1 MSLVRTHRIEPGHQ
15 AYSAYLSALGRGRD
29 VGRAQREYLKLLR
42 ASVPRLDG
50 AHHGAQHAHVTAG
63 GGAGV
68 GGAGGGA
75 DPAERRRWLLLGLPE
90 PHEALAA
97 AATAA
102 AVEGEEAAP
111 TQRVVEEVAAPR
123 RHNAPHRL
131 PTQRLTQPPARRLG
145 VREMQPVLNSA
156 LGACKAGG
164 ARTSSVFELL
174 RESAGRGVLPDVVG
188 LTAAISAVGWDSGRR
203 GAWAAE
209 AAEAEGTGTRWHAL
223 EEVELPALAL
233 LKWGFALG
241 LQPDTLCLE
250 AVARALPTSDD
261 EVSALL
267 RAHGIAHVPPRPP
280 GRFGSRAW
288 LEADG
293 ACDDEAGQSRPVPAW
308 LRDNVADCA
317 ADPGP
322 GAGEE
327 AAVQPPTPQTVR
339 LVSLLLQ
346 MRPLLKVLEP
356 WLDGSSAAGAAE
368 TGRKTIKSEGIELD
382 ESKAGREEPVK
393 EPKAATVLGSKVR
406 LLSWIGSTRS

>member
-1 MSLVRTHRIEPGHQ
+1 
-15 AYSAYLSALGRGRD
+15 
-29 VGRAQREYLKLLR
+29 
-42 ASVPRLDG
+42 
-50 AHHGAQHAHVTAG
+50 
-63 GGAGV
+63 
-68 GGAGGGA
+68 
-75 DPAERRRWLLLGLPE
+75 
-90 PHEALAA
+90 
-97 AATAA
+97 
-102 AVEGEEAAP
+102 
-111 TQRVVEEVAAPR
+111 
-123 RHNAPHRL
+123 
-131 PTQRLTQPPARRLG
+131 
-145 VREMQPVLNSA
+145 MQPVLNSV

-203 GAWAAE
+203 GTWSAEAAHWATE

-267 RAHGIAHVPPRPP
+267 RAHGIAHVPHRPP

-308 LRDNVADCA
+308 LRDNVANCA
-317 ADPGP
+317 ADPGT

-327 AAVQPPTPQTVR
+327 ADVQPPTAQTVR

-356 WLDGSSAAGAAE
+356 WLDGSSAASAAE

-382 ESKAGREEPVK
+382 ESKAGREEQTK
-393 EPKAATVLGSKVR
+393 EPKAATVLGSKAR
-406 LLSWIGSTRS
+406 LLSWMGSPRS

>member
-1 MSLVRTHRIEPGHQ
+1 
-15 AYSAYLSALGRGRD
+15 
-29 VGRAQREYLKLLR
+29 
-42 ASVPRLDG
+42 
-50 AHHGAQHAHVTAG
+50 
-63 GGAGV
+63 
-68 GGAGGGA
+68 
-75 DPAERRRWLLLGLPE
+75 
-90 PHEALAA
+90 
-97 AATAA
+97 
-102 AVEGEEAAP
+102 
-111 TQRVVEEVAAPR
+111 
-123 RHNAPHRL
+123 
-131 PTQRLTQPPARRLG
+131 
-145 VREMQPVLNSA
+145 MQPVLNSA

-203 GAWAAE
+203 GGAWAAE

-317 ADPGP
+317 PDPGP
-322 GAGEE
+322 GAREE

-382 ESKAGREEPVK
+382 ESKAGREEPAK